1 LVYYLILRE
10 RDTIKHQRT
19 GKYKLTT
26 SEENAG
32 SVVAQ
37 DTLLHLETLLVVSAG
52 NSEDVALVLVT
63 QNLAFNL
70 LTHSSVV
77 EGTAKKRVSGFVL
90 NARADLGVFAGQR
103 LTCAFHRQFQSFFGH
118 RLWDR

>member
-1 LVYYLILRE
+1 MRE

-32 SVVAQ
+32 SAVAQ

-63 QNLAFNL
+63 QDLAFDL

-90 NARADLGVFAGQR
+90 NARADLSVFAGLR

>member
-1 LVYYLILRE
+1 MG
-10 RDTIKHQRT
+10 T
-19 GKYKLTT
+19 GKYKLTN